1 MSCLSSWQITTSHID
16 DCEKLME
23 MIVEGKVLTASL
35 VLKKHPNASIVW
47 WIHSITFGDCQGNL
61 CFILIFRVFSRK
73 EAQWTSLVGGSKQ
86 NQGWFSMVCWF
97 LYCCRSVK
105 MFVPSFTLRK
115 FLRDVISTPEFFLDY
130 FALLTNLS
138 SGGVTRVYTKMCFLG
153 VVLTIISFR

>member
-1 MSCLSSWQITTSHID
+1 
-16 DCEKLME
+16 ME
-23 MIVEGKVLTASL
+23 MIVEGKVLIASL

-47 WIHSITFGDCQGNL
+47 WIHSWNHEPIYFCRLSGKSL
-61 CFILIFRVFSRK
+61 LHPHISCFFAKL

-86 NQGWFSMVCWF
+86 NQRWFSMVCWF

-105 MFVPSFTLRK
+105 MFFPSFPLRK
-115 FLRDVISTPEFFLDY
+115 FLRDVISTPECFLNY

-138 SGGVTRVYTKMCFLG
+138 SGGVIRVYTKMCLLE